1 MSNSFELL
9 QGSIANIQKQYEML
23 SDIVIVELGGKMH
36 VSPSHII
43 ANKDIQLTVDDEV
56 PQGHRDEVK
65 QKFDNFLFVSA
76 SRTNY

>member
-23 SDIVIVELGGKMH
+23 SDIVIVEHGGKVH
-36 VSPSHII
+36 GSQLQVI
-43 ANKDIQLTVDDEV
+43 ANNDIQLIVYYEV

-65 QKFDNFLFVSA
+65 QKFDFLFASA
-76 SRTNY
+76 SRANY